1 MKSPITGK
9 EMTLRASKSSV
20 VFRKEEFE
28 YFHLGYYCQ
37 DSDELFTTTELDE
50 LNLNQV
56 YNQYRNKHNILF
68 ADEILS
74 IREKYGL
81 SANKMSQI
89 LGFGANSYRNYEKGE
104 VPSMANANLIQT
116 ISNDSNVFR
125 NLVLRSSDLEEHEKS
140 KVLVKIDAAIELEV
154 ESKDENKFVSML
166 FGDMLPD
173 AFSGY
178 RKPNI
183 QKLSEMVVYFTEKL
197 FPTVTMMNKLLF
209 YADFL
214 NYKRSA
220 YSISGT
226 RYMAHNYGP
235 VPVRFNGIFD
245 YMTNKKI
252 VELQTEFYGEYVGEK
267 FILPAC
273 KNFNS
278 ELFSETELDSLKD
291 VITRFKNC
299 NASEIKEISHKE
311 KAWIENEKE
320 KNQINYNYGFDL
332 IHV

>member
-9 EMTLRASKSSV
+9 EMTLQTNESTV
-20 VFRKEEFE
+20 VFRKEEFK
-28 YFHLGYYCQ
+28 YFHLSYYCG
-37 DSDELFTTTELDE
+37 DSGESLTTTELDE

-56 YNQYRNKHNILF
+56 YNQYRDKHNILF
-68 ADEILS
+68 ADEIRN

-104 VPSMANANLIQT
+104 VPSMANANLIQA
-116 ISNDSNVFR
+116 ISEDSNIFR
-125 NLVLRSSDLEEHEKS
+125 SLVLRSNDLEESEKT
-140 KVLVKIDAAIELEV
+140 KILTKIDSAIEIEHAC
-154 ESKDENKFVSML
+154 SDENKYVSML

-183 QKLSEMVVYFTEKL
+183 QKFSEMVVYFAEKL
-197 FPTVTMMNKLLF
+197 HPTVTMMNKLLF

-214 NYKRSA
+214 NYKKSA
-220 YSISGT
+220 YSISGA

-235 VPVRFNGIFD
+235 VPVRFNGLFD
-245 YMTNKKI
+245 YITNKRMVDTQ
-252 VELQTEFYGEYVGEK
+252 VEAFGEYIGEK
-267 FILPAC
+267 FILPPT
-273 KNFNS
+273 KTFNS
-278 ELFSETELDSLKD
+278 ELFDEVELESLKE
-291 VITRFKNC
+291 VSIKFSKCSATQIKN
-299 NASEIKEISHKE
+299 ISHQE
-311 KAWIENEKE
+311 KAWIDNEKD
-320 KNQINYNYGFDL
+320 KNKINYNYGFDL

>member
-9 EMTLRASKSSV
+9 EMTLQTNKKSV

-28 YFHLGYYCQ
+28 YFHLSYYCE
-37 DSDELFTTTELDE
+37 DSQESFTTTEIDE

-56 YNQYRNKHNILF
+56 YNQYRDKHNILF

-116 ISNDSNVFR
+116 ISNNSIVFKD
-125 NLVLRSSDLEEHEKS
+125 LVLRSTDLEDFEKS
-140 KVLVKIDAAIELEV
+140 KILVKIDAAIELES
-154 ESKDENKFVSML
+154 ETNDENKFVSML
-166 FGDMLPD
+166 FQNMLPD
-173 AFSGY
+173 VFSGY

-197 FPTVTMMNKLLF
+197 LPTVTMMNKLLF

-214 NYKRSA
+214 NYKKSG

-252 VELQTEFYGEYVGEK
+252 VDLQTEFYGDYTGEK
-267 FILPAC
+267 FISSPT

-278 ELFSETELDSLKD
+278 ELFNEIELESLEEVVVK
-291 VITRFKNC
+291 FKNC
-299 NASEIKEISHKE
+299 NASQIKDISHKE
-311 KAWIENEKE
+311 KAWIENEKG
-320 KNQINYNYGFDL
+320 KNKINYNYGFDL
-332 IHV
+332 IHI

>member
-9 EMTLRASKSSV
+9 EMTLQTNKNSV

-28 YFHLGYYCQ
+28 YFHLSYYCE
-37 DSDELFTTTELDE
+37 DSQESFTTTEIDE

-56 YNQYRNKHNILF
+56 YNQYRDKHNILF

-116 ISNDSNVFR
+116 ISNDSIVFK
-125 NLVLRSSDLEEHEKS
+125 NLVLRSTDLEEFEKS
-140 KVLVKIDAAIELEV
+140 KILVKIDAAIELES
-154 ESKDENKFVSML
+154 ETNDENKFVSML
-166 FGDMLPD
+166 FENMLPD
-173 AFSGY
+173 VFSGY

-183 QKLSEMVVYFTEKL
+183 QKLSEMVVYFSEKL
-197 FPTVTMMNKLLF
+197 LPTVTMMNKLLF
-209 YADFL
+209 YADFG
-214 NYKRSA
+214 NYKKSG

-252 VELQTEFYGEYVGEK
+252 VDLQTEFYGDYTGEK
-267 FILPAC
+267 FIPSPL
-273 KNFNS
+273 KSFNS
-278 ELFSETELDSLKD
+278 ELFNEIELESLEEVVVK
-291 VITRFKNC
+291 FKNC
-299 NASEIKEISHKE
+299 NASQIKDISHKE
-311 KAWIENEKE
+311 KAWIENEKG
-320 KNQINYNYGFDL
+320 KNKINYNYGFDL
-332 IHV
+332 IHI

>member
-9 EMTLRASKSSV
+9 EMILQTNKNSV

-28 YFHLGYYCQ
+28 YFHLSYYCE
-37 DSDELFTTTELDE
+37 DSQESFTTTEIDE

-56 YNQYRNKHNILF
+56 YNQYRDKHNILF

-116 ISNDSNVFR
+116 ISNDSMVFK
-125 NLVLRSSDLEEHEKS
+125 NLVLRSTDLEEYEKS
-140 KVLVKIDAAIELEV
+140 KILVKIDAAIELEL
-154 ESKDENKFVSML
+154 ETNDENKFVSML
-166 FGDMLPD
+166 FENMLPD
-173 AFSGY
+173 VFSGY

-197 FPTVTMMNKLLF
+197 LPTVTMMNKLLF
-209 YADFL
+209 YADFV
-214 NYKRSA
+214 NYKKSG

-252 VELQTEFYGEYVGEK
+252 VDLQTEFYGDYIGEK
-267 FILPAC
+267 FISSPT
-273 KNFNS
+273 KSFNP
-278 ELFSETELDSLKD
+278 ELFNEIELESLKQ
-291 VITRFKNC
+291 VIVKFKNC
-299 NASEIKEISHKE
+299 NASQIKDISHKE

-320 KNQINYNYGFDL
+320 KNKINYNYGFDL
-332 IHV
+332 IHI

>member
-9 EMTLRASKSSV
+9 KMTLQTSKSSV
-20 VFRKEEFE
+20 VFRKEAFE
-28 YFHLGYYCQ
+28 YFHLGYFCE
-37 DSDELFTTTELDE
+37 DSGELFTTTEIDE

-56 YNQYRNKHNILF
+56 YNQYRDKHNIIF
-68 ADEILS
+68 ADEIVS

-125 NLVLRSSDLEEHEKS
+125 NLVLRSNDLEAHEKN
-140 KVLVKIDAAIELEV
+140 KVLAKIDLAIELEL
-154 ESKDENKFVSML
+154 ESKDENKYVSML

-173 AFSGY
+173 VFSGY

-197 FPTVTMMNKLLF
+197 QPTVTMMNKLLF

-214 NYKRSA
+214 NYKKSA

-235 VPVRFNGIFD
+235 VPVRFAGIFD

-252 VELQTEFYGEYVGEK
+252 VELQPEFYGNYVGERFAIPSSK
-267 FILPAC
+267 TF
-273 KNFNS
+273 NF
-278 ELFSETELDSLKD
+278 ELFDAVETESLNEVVK
-291 VITRFKNC
+291 RFKSS
-299 NASEIKEISHKE
+299 NASQIKDISHEE

-320 KNQINYNYGFDL
+320 KNKINYNYGFDL
-332 IHV
+332 IHI

>member
-9 EMTLRASKSSV
+9 EMTLQTNKKSV

-28 YFHLGYYCQ
+28 YFHLSYYCE
-37 DSDELFTTTELDE
+37 DSQESFTTTEIDE

-56 YNQYRNKHNILF
+56 YNQYRDKHNILF

-116 ISNDSNVFR
+116 ISNNSIVFKD
-125 NLVLRSSDLEEHEKS
+125 LVLRSTDLEDFEKS
-140 KVLVKIDAAIELEV
+140 KILVKIDAAIELES
-154 ESKDENKFVSML
+154 ETNDENKFVSML
-166 FGDMLPD
+166 FQNMLPD
-173 AFSGY
+173 VFSGY

-197 FPTVTMMNKLLF
+197 LPTVTMMNKLLF

-214 NYKRSA
+214 NYKKSG

-235 VPVRFNGIFD
+235 VPIRFNGIFD

-252 VELQTEFYGEYVGEK
+252 VDLQTEFYGDYTGEK
-267 FILPAC
+267 FISSPT

-278 ELFSETELDSLKD
+278 ELFNEIELESLEEVVVK
-291 VITRFKNC
+291 FKNC
-299 NASEIKEISHKE
+299 NASQIKDISHKE
-311 KAWIENEKE
+311 KAWIENEKG
-320 KNQINYNYGFDL
+320 KNKINYNYGFDL
-332 IHV
+332 IHI

>member
-9 EMTLRASKSSV
+9 EMSLQKSESTV
-20 VFRKEEFE
+20 VFRKEEFK
-28 YFHLGYYCQ
+28 YFHLSYHCE
-37 DSDELFTTTELDE
+37 DSGESFTTTELDE

-56 YNQYRNKHNILF
+56 YNQYRDKHNILF
-68 ADEILS
+68 PDEILNVKN
-74 IREKYGL
+74 RFGL

-116 ISNDSNVFR
+116 ISDDANVFKK
-125 NLVLRSSDLEEHEKS
+125 LVLKSNDLEENEKA
-140 KVLVKIDAAIELEV
+140 KVLIKIEEAIRLE
-154 ESKDENKFVSML
+154 EQTTDDNRYVSML

-173 AFSGY
+173 VFSGY

-183 QKLSEMVVYFTEKL
+183 KKLSEMVVFFTEKIQ
-197 FPTVTMMNKLLF
+197 PPVTMMNKLLF

-214 NYKRSA
+214 NYKKSA

-235 VPVRFNGIFD
+235 VPVRFNGLFD
-245 YMTNKKI
+245 YITNQKT
-252 VELQTEFYGEYVGEK
+252 VELQPFIFGDFIGDK
-267 FILPAC
+267 FVLP
-273 KNFNS
+273 KNKTFNEELFDLS
-278 ELFSETELDSLKD
+278 ELESLNEVAIK
-291 VITRFKNC
+291 FKKC
-299 NASEIKEISHKE
+299 NATQIKNISHE
-311 KAWIENEKE
+311 ESAWIDNEKD
-320 KNQINYNYGFDL
+320 KNKINYNYGFNL

>member
-9 EMTLRASKSSV
+9 EMTLKTSKSSV

-28 YFHLGYYCQ
+28 YLHLAYYCQ
-37 DSDELFTTTELDE
+37 DTDEQFTTTELDE

-56 YNQYRNKHNILF
+56 YNQYRSKHNILF
-68 ADEILS
+68 ADEILC

-116 ISNDSNVFR
+116 ISNNSNVFR
-125 NLVLRSSDLEEHEKS
+125 DLVLRSSDLEEQERN
-140 KVLVKIDAAIELEV
+140 KVLVKIDAAIDLED

-166 FGDMLPD
+166 FGNMLPD

-183 QKLSEMVVYFTEKL
+183 HKLSEMVVYFTEKL
-197 FPTVTMMNKLLF
+197 HPTVTMMNKLLF

-214 NYKRSA
+214 NYKKSA
-220 YSISGT
+220 YSISGA

-235 VPVRFNGIFD
+235 VPVRFHGIFD

-252 VELQTEFYGEYVGEK
+252 VELQTENFGEFTGEK
-267 FILPAC
+267 FILPVT

-278 ELFSETELDSLKD
+278 ELFNDIELESLKD
-291 VITRFKNC
+291 VTAKFKNC
-299 NASEIKEISHKE
+299 NATDIKEISHE
-311 KAWIENEKE
+311 ERAWIENEKE
-320 KNQINYNYGFDL
+320 KNNINYNYGFDL